1 MTKGRMVA
9 ICVWS
14 LIILIAGAM
23 FYRMFWVPQQAK
35 KQEVAV
41 KQEKEEKFAATS
53 SSSQYKH
60 HINFGIDSFSGYAVL
75 RSQEFQ
81 NHLRRSGIKVEFVDD
96 GADYVGRLKSLASGD
111 TQMAVFTIDALIVA
125 SDKLESVPA
134 VIVAMTDETRGADA
148 MVGYKKTF
156 PNLDSLNS
164 PNTKFVLTPNSP
176 SETLVK
182 VMMASFNLDQISDDA
197 FVTVNGAEEV
207 FKKYRSSKEED
218 PYVYVVWQ
226 PFGTKILD
234 NPNTHVIID
243 SSRFRGYIVDVIV
256 VNRDFLYKNN
266 QVVKDII
273 RSYFFAVFQ
282 HKEKM
287 VDLVMDDARKAGQP
301 LSKKQAEE
309 LVEGI
314 WFKNTQEN
322 YSHFGVKGK
331 TLQHVEDMILNLTKV
346 LEKTN
351 TISKDPTGGH
361 PEQLYYTQILEE
373 LSNANFHPGVMP
385 ENVRSERDQLP
396 ALTDVEWTKLISV
409 GTLEV
414 PTLVF
419 ARGTSRLNESSKQHL
434 NVLSETLKT
443 FPTYYLLICGNA
455 STKGDL
461 EANKTLAMS
470 RAKEAENYLLSAGVS
485 SQRMKCI
492 AGEPTGSTSVTFVL
506 GETPY

>member
-1 MTKGRMVA
+1 MVA
-9 ICVWS
+9 ITIWS
-14 LIILIAGAM
+14 LVILIAGAA
-23 FYRMFWVPQQAK
+23 FYRMVWVPRQVK
-35 KQEVAV
+35 KQEIAAQ
-41 KQEKEEKFAATS
+41 QEEDKKFAATS

-60 HINFGIDSFSGYAVL
+60 HIKFGIDSFSGYAVL

-96 GADYVGRLKSLASGD
+96 GADYVGRLKSLDSGE
-111 TQMAVFTIDALIVA
+111 TQMAVFTIDALIAA
-125 SDKLESVPA
+125 SDELGSVPA
-134 VIVAMTDETRGADA
+134 VVVAMTDETRGADA
-148 MVGYKKTF
+148 MVGYKDTF

-164 PNTKFVLTPNSP
+164 PETKFVLTPDSP

-182 VMMASFNLDQISDDA
+182 VMMASFNLDRISDDA
-197 FVTVNGAEEV
+197 FVNVNGAEEV
-207 FKKYRSSKEED
+207 FKKYRSSKQED

-266 QVVKDII
+266 QAVKDVV
-273 RSYFFAVFQ
+273 RSYFSAMYQ
-282 HKEKM
+282 HKDKM
-287 VDLVMDDARKAGQP
+287 VELVMDDARKAGQP
-301 LSKKQAEE
+301 LSQKQAEE

-322 YSHFGVKGK
+322 YAHFGIKGK
-331 TLQHVEDMILNLTKV
+331 ALQHVEDMILNLTKV
-346 LEKTN
+346 LLKTN
-351 TISKDPTGGH
+351 TISADPTGGH
-361 PEQLYYTQILEE
+361 TEQLYYTKILEE
-373 LSNANFHPGVMP
+373 LASANFHPGITP
-385 ENVRSERDQLP
+385 ESVRSEKDKLP
-396 ALTDVEWTKLISV
+396 TLTDAEWGRLTPV

-434 NVLSETLKT
+434 NVLNETLKT

-461 EANKTLAMS
+461 EANKALAMS
-470 RAKEAENYLLSAGVS
+470 RAKAAEDYLLSAGVS
-485 SQRMKCI
+485 QQRMKSI